1 MKKSYEKPVIVK
13 LESGLMNK
21 FGASQMY
28 TRRVRTEIEGVT
40 VNELVDH
47 YGSPLFVF
55 SERRLRERYHNL
67 YQAFATRYPQVVFG
81 WSYKTNYLQAI
92 CAIMHQEGALA
103 EVVSEFEYDKARK
116 LGVPGANIIF
126 NGPYKPK
133 AALEKAVAEGAKIHI
148 DHADELHDL
157 EQIAQSLD
165 HPLRVGLRL
174 NMDTGIHPQW
184 SRFGFNLD
192 SGEAM
197 DMVKRLAHSGKLV
210 LNGLHCHIG
219 TFILEP
225 SAYAKQSEKMVTFAY
240 EVEDAFGFK
249 MDYFDIGG
257 GLPSRSKLKGA
268 YLPPDV
274 GIPPMEEYA
283 EAITGALYRNLRPGD
298 QPQLILENGR
308 ALVDE
313 SGLLVTSIIARKRLP
328 DGRRA
333 YVIDAGV
340 NDLFT
345 SFWYR
350 YNLEIDREVHGM
362 NEPSVVYGPLCM
374 NIDVMDEGTLLP
386 LLQRGTRLIVSPVG
400 AYNVTQWMQFI
411 HYRPNVV
418 LINTEG
424 QVECIREGEDLSD
437 IERRER
443 LPERLKLI

>member
-1 MKKSYEKPVIVK
+1 MKKPYEKPVIVK
-13 LESGLMNK
+13 LQTGLMNK
-21 FGASQMY
+21 FGANPIY
-28 TRRVRTEIEGVT
+28 TRRVRTEIDGVA
-40 VNELVDH
+40 VNELVKR

-55 SERRLRERYHNL
+55 SERRLRERYQNL
-67 YQAFATRYPQVVFG
+67 YQAFATRYPNVTFG

-92 CAIMHQEGALA
+92 CAILHQEGAIA

-116 LGVPGANIIF
+116 LGIPGENIIF
-126 NGPYKPK
+126 NGPYKPM
-133 AALEKAVAEGAKIHI
+133 ASLEKAAVDGAKIHI
-148 DHADELHDL
+148 DHADEIQDL
-157 EQIAQSLD
+157 EQVAQSLERSI
-165 HPLRVGLRL
+165 RVGMRL

-197 DMVKRLAHSGKLV
+197 DSAKRLAHSGKLV

-225 SAYAKQSEKMVTFAY
+225 TAYAKQIEKMVTFAY
-240 EVEDAFGFK
+240 QLEDLFGFK
-249 MDYFDIGG
+249 IEYLDLGG

-283 EAITGALYRNLRPGD
+283 EAITNALYRHLRHGD

-313 SGLLVTSIIARKRLP
+313 SGILITSVIARKRLP

-333 YVIDAGV
+333 YVVDAGI

-345 SFWYR
+345 SLWYHF
-350 YNLEIDREVHGM
+350 NMEIDRKVHGM

-374 NIDVMDEGTLLP
+374 NIDVLDEGTLLP
-386 LLQRGTRLIVSPVG
+386 QLQRGTHLIVSPVG

-418 LINTEG
+418 LIGTEG
-424 QVECIREGEDLSD
+424 QVECIREAEDLSD

-443 LPERLKLI
+443 LPERLQIP

>member
-1 MKKSYEKPVIVK
+1 MKKPYEKPVIVK
-13 LESGLMNK
+13 LQTGLMNK

-28 TRRVRTEIEGVT
+28 TRRVRTEIEDVA
-40 VNELVDH
+40 VSELVER

-55 SERRLRERYHNL
+55 SERRLRERYRKL
-67 YQAFATRYPQVVFG
+67 YQAFATRYPNVTFG

-92 CAIMHQEGALA
+92 CAIMHQEGAIA

-116 LGVPGANIIF
+116 LGIPGENIIF
-126 NGPYKPK
+126 NGPYKPIAALKK
-133 AALEKAVAEGAKIHI
+133 AAVDGAKIHI
-148 DHADELHDL
+148 DHADEIQDL
-157 EQIAQSLD
+157 EQVAQSLER
-165 HPLRVGLRL
+165 PLRVGIRL

-192 SGEAM
+192 SGEAL
-197 DMVKRLAHSGKLV
+197 DVVKRLAHSGKLT

-219 TFILEP
+219 TFIMEP
-225 SAYAKQSEKMVTFAY
+225 SAYAKQIEKMVTFSY
-240 EVEDAFGFK
+240 QLEDLFGFK
-249 MDYFDIGG
+249 IDYLDIGG

-274 GIPPMEEYA
+274 GIPPIEEYA
-283 EAITGALYRNLRPGD
+283 EAITDALYRHLRPGD

-313 SGLLVTSIIARKRLP
+313 SGTLITSVVARKRLP

-333 YVIDAGV
+333 YVMDAGV

-350 YNLEIDREVHGM
+350 FNLEIDREVHGM

-374 NIDVMDEGTLLP
+374 NIDVMEEGTLLP

-418 LINTEG
+418 LIDTEG
-424 QVECIREGEDLSD
+424 QVECIREAEDLSD
-437 IERRER
+437 IERREQ
-443 LPERLKLI
+443 LPERLKLV